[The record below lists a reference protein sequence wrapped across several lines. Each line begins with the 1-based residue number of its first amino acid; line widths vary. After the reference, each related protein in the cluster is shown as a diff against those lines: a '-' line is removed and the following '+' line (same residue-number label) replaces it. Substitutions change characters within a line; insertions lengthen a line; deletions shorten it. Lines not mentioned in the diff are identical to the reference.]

1 MHGSFEWKMSWAL
14 SNGCVQANTDL
25 GVLDAAYLLCPAR
38 MQKAAPPMIAS
49 LRIDL
54 VTGRPSNLGPIVR
67 TPRDLED
74 CNVPQAPAM
83 AIGVDR
89 M

>member
-1 MHGSFEWKMSWAL
+1 MHGSWEWKMSWAL
-14 SNGCVQANTDL
+14 SHGCVQAFTDVSL
-25 GVLDAAYLLCPAR
+25 LDAAYLLCPAK
-38 MQKAAPPMIAS
+38 MQTMEAPPMIESVFTQAG
-49 LRIDL
+49 
-54 VTGRPSNLGPIVR
+54 GRLGPIVR

-83 AIGVDR
+83 EIGVDR

>member
-1 MHGSFEWKMSWAL
+1 MHGSWEWKMSWAL
-14 SNGCVQANTDL
+14 SHGCVQASTD
-25 GVLDAAYLLCPAR
+25 VPALDWSYLLCPTK
-38 MQKAAPPMIAS
+38 MQTMEAPPMIESVFTQA
-49 LRIDL
+49 D
-54 VTGRPSNLGPIVR
+54 GRLGPIVR